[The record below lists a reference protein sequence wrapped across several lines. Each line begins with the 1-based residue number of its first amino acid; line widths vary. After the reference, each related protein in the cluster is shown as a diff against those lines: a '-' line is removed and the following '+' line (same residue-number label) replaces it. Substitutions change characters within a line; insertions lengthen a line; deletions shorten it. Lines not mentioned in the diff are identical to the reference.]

1 MKKLRIVL
9 AAAVMVVFLSVS
21 GAIAQGPQGAG
32 SEKAAQST
40 HTPRSY
46 NPIKWVKKD
55 SNANATTKKTKKVK
69 NKKGSENSATPA
81 ASMQSPNDR

>member
-1 MKKLRIVL
+1 MRKQTVL
-9 AAAVMVVFLSVS
+9 AVATMIAFLSIS
-21 GAIAQGPQGAG
+21 GAAAQGPQGAG

-55 SNANATTKKTKKVK
+55 SNEDATTKKTKKVK
-69 NKKGSENSATPA
+69 NKKRSEKSPA
-81 ASMQSPNDR
+81 VDISVPSPNTR